1 MRTLIAGLALLALGT
16 VSAGAQPKTVT
27 LGVSLASDTNPFYIA
42 FRKGID
48 ARAGEL
54 GWKVRYVTANEQV
67 TEQINGVMDLVA
79 QKVDGILISAID
91 SVASGP
97 AYEAAAKAKIPIISV
112 ARHSS
117 SPYQTAYVP
126 SDEQGIGRDI
136 GQWIA
141 KQLGGKG
148 KVAML
153 AGPPGSAS
161 FRTFADGV
169 AEALRANPGIE
180 IVFRKELGLNREEGL
195 RVAQDLLVAHPDINA
210 IYGANDEIALGAAQ
224 AIAAAGKTGQI
235 VVTGMNGVPPAV
247 AAVKRGELGLTVEI
261 SPIKWAYLGVNT
273 MKAYLDGNPP
283 KGLVTVEHVL
293 IDKTNVK

>member
-1 MRTLIAGLALLALGT
+1 MRKLISSLTLLALASLAG
-16 VSAGAQPKTVT
+16 SAQAKDIT

-48 ARAGEL
+48 ERAKEL

-67 TEQINGVMDLVA
+67 TEQINGVMDLVS

-97 AYEAAAKAKIPIISV
+97 AYEAAAKANIPIISV

-126 SDEQGIGRDI
+126 VDEPRIGRDL
-136 GQWIA
+136 GEWIV
-141 KQLGGKG
+141 KQLNGKG
-148 KVAML
+148 KVAIL
-153 AGPPGSAS
+153 AGPPGAAS
-161 FRTFADGV
+161 FRIIADAV
-169 AEALRANPGIE
+169 TEVLKKNPGIE
-180 IVFRKELGLNREEGL
+180 IIFRKEVALNREEGL
-195 RVAQDLLVAHPDINA
+195 RVTQDLLVAHPDVNA
-210 IYGANDEIALGAAQ
+210 IYGANDEVALGAAQ

-235 VVTGMNGVPPAV
+235 IVTGMNGVPPAM
-247 AAVKRGELGLTVEI
+247 AAVKSGELGLTVEV
-261 SPIKWAYLGVNT
+261 SPVKWGHLGVDT

-283 KGLVTVEHVL
+283 KNIIAIEHVL
-293 IDKTNVK
+293 VDKTNVK